1 MREKTG
7 QKHITTLAAVTLLA
21 VFAVSILL
29 TLLAGAGAYRRL
41 ADRDA
46 ASFDART
53 AAQYIATRVRQ
64 NDVGYEWPDET
75 AVTVEDFCGVDCLTL
90 QEWNGEAV
98 SKYVTR
104 LYCYDGSLWELYTT
118 ADAQVELTDGER
130 VLDLDKLELSL
141 VDGALNAVLTLKNGE
156 TETVTLSLRSGEVV
170 S

>member
-1 MREKTG
+1 MRENTG

-64 NDVGYEWPDET
+64 NDAAGG
-75 AVTVEDFCGVDCLTL
+75 VTVEDFCGVDCLTL
-90 QEWNGEAV
+90 KEWNSGYG

-118 ADAQVELTDGER
+118 VDAQAELTDGER
-130 VLDLDKLELSL
+130 VLALDGLELSL
-141 VDGALNAVLTLKNGE
+141 VDGALNAGLTLKNGE

>member
-64 NDVGYEWPDET
+64 NDAAGGV
-75 AVTVEDFCGVDCLTL
+75 AVEDFCGVDCLTL
-90 QEWNGEAV
+90 KEWNGSNG

-118 ADAQVELTDGER
+118 VDAQAELTDGER